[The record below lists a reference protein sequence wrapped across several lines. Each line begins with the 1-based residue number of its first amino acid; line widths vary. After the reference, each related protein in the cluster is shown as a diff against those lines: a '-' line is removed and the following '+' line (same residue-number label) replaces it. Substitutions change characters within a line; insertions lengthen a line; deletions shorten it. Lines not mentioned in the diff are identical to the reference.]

1 MEPKMRAAVE
11 AITFIKEG
19 DAVGLGA
26 GATIAN
32 IVKLLVEQK
41 STHRDINLFTS
52 SFSTHQLLIK
62 YGFPVRSVSD
72 ITALDIYVDGCDQL
86 DKDLNAL
93 KSGGGIH
100 TREKLLAS
108 MAQEFILVGDAAK
121 YSERFDGRFPVVVEL
136 LREAV
141 SFVPAKIAA
150 LFPGTRSELRATDK
164 KDGLIITDNGNY
176 LLDVWFTEWPELKLL
191 NLLMKEIAGVVE
203 TSLFYNL
210 AHKAVLAGEDGV
222 KILERP
228 L

>member
-1 MEPKMRAAVE
+1 MDLKMNAAVG
-11 AITFIKEG
+11 AIAFIKEG
-19 DAVGLGA
+19 NAVGLGA

-32 IVKLLVEQK
+32 IVKLLAEQK
-41 STHRDINLFTS
+41 DSYGDINLFTS
-52 SFSTHQLLIK
+52 SFSTHQLLTK
-62 YGFPVRSVSD
+62 HGFPVRSVSD
-72 ITALDIYVDGCDQL
+72 ITALDIYIDGCDQL

-108 MAQEFILVGDAAK
+108 MAKQFLLVGDAAK

-141 SFVPAKIAA
+141 SFVPVKVAA
-150 LFPGTRSELRATDK
+150 LFPGTRSELRTSDR
-164 KDGLIITDNGNY
+164 KDGLTITDNGNY

-191 NLLMKEIAGVVE
+191 NILMKGIAGVVE

-210 AHKAVLAGEDGV
+210 AHKAILAGEDGV
-222 KILERP
+222 KVLER
-228 L
+228 